1 MKNSA
6 LKLLIRHTY
15 LIACLLILS
24 LVILGYLL
32 YENKTYLRQIKEK
45 ETLIQ
50 RLQIRDSISSQ
61 LVDIQE
67 TDTSFIYVVTRDEEG
82 KPLSYSEL
90 DSMMWQYKI
99 DADIKDRIIVH
110 AKNIYHFNYS
120 IKMDEDGHILL
131 KFWNKP
137 N

>member
-15 LIACLLILS
+15 LIACFLILS
-24 LVILGYLL
+24 LVLLAYLL
-32 YENKTYLRQIKEK
+32 YENNTYSRQIKEK
-45 ETLIQ
+45 EALIQ

-67 TDTSFIYVVTRDEEG
+67 TDTSFIYVVTRNEEG

-99 DADIKDRIIVH
+99 DADVKDKIIVH

-120 IKMDEDGHILL
+120 VKRDDDGHILL
-131 KFWNKP
+131 KFWNKK
-137 N
+137 